1 MIALNTFGLG
11 KPMKNIRYAFA
22 GLAFVAISLLSTGC
36 GEVPAKAEV
45 ERPVKT
51 LVLGDSTQ
59 GASRAFPGTTRAADR
74 AELSFRVSGPLVE
87 LPIFESK
94 EVRKGD
100 LLAQIDPRDFR
111 TSVQNLEASLAS
123 LQAERRAMNQARPED
138 IRRLE
143 ANLGATKARLL
154 EAAASFRR

>member
-1 MIALNTFGLG
+1 M
-11 KPMKNIRYAFA
+11 AFA
-22 GLAFVAISLLSTGC
+22 IFSTGC
-36 GEVPAKAEV
+36 GEIPAKPDV

-51 LVLGDSTQ
+51 LVIGDATD

-87 LPIFESK
+87 LPIYEGK

-111 TSVQNLEASLAS
+111 TAVENLEASWAS
-123 LQAERRAMNQARPED
+123 LQAERR
-138 IRRLE
+138 
-143 ANLGATKARLL
+143 
-154 EAAASFRR
+154 